1 YKYDDRVFFDYL
13 TDKGFYIA
21 EKSRSNYSTTFT
33 SLASSLNMEYVNH
46 MAEALGPNSKSR
58 TPFYEAIEN
67 NKVARLL
74 KAVGYKFMH
83 FSSGWGATDR
93 NEYADFDFHPSV
105 ADNEF
110 QMVLL
115 RATPL
120 AYFRKNVGV
129 MQARRRILY
138 TFEKLAEA
146 CEISGPKFIFAH
158 ILCPHP
164 PYLFDAD
171 GGIPEWTRLEMDGR
185 AWSKKDL
192 YLDQLVFTQKKTQE
206 LIDAILSNSRIA
218 PIIILQADHGTSS
231 IGRPHPP
238 LEDTQEVTD
247 MVSERLRIFNAYYLP
262 GIESGSLYDSITPIN
277 TFRIIF
283 NLYFNQDYELLEDRS
298 YYSDYVNPNV
308 LTDVTDR
315 IRDQGEDANPGQLD
329 GDQEGQNGP

>member
-1 YKYDDRVFFDYL
+1 
-13 TDKGFYIA
+13 
-21 EKSRSNYSTTFT
+21 
-33 SLASSLNMEYVNH
+33 
-46 MAEALGPNSKSR
+46 
-58 TPFYEAIEN
+58 
-67 NKVARLL
+67 
-74 KAVGYKFMH
+74 
-83 FSSGWGATDR
+83 
-93 NEYADFDFHPSV
+93 
-105 ADNEF
+105 
-110 QMVLL
+110 
-115 RATPL
+115 
-120 AYFRKNVGV
+120 
-129 MQARRRILY
+129 
-138 TFEKLAEA
+138 
-146 CEISGPKFIFAH
+146 
-158 ILCPHP
+158 
-164 PYLFDAD
+164 
-171 GGIPEWTRLEMDGR
+171 MDGR